1 MKKTIWLSFILSL
14 TVIMISCS
22 NKKGLEEESF
32 SDKREVSSELNLE
45 LVNSL
50 IGDWI
55 GDGNGN
61 YPGYGKRTI
70 IEKDGYIYFGDEK
83 LQIYDTID
91 NVVLTQTD
99 EESPFFYDF
108 KINEEKLT
116 VYPSY
121 PVPEGMVG
129 GSLAPMEFVRD
140 DGVMIDV
147 TDLYGEWQS
156 IEESSKSYLWIEPVS
171 EGLIQYADNVEKK
184 ESQTLTIEEMTENSI
199 VALSED
205 KTSSYMFTFNNR
217 DELTVLVGAHS
228 NDDILKEE
236 DIPGGLSVPVK
247 YKRIIN

>member
-14 TVIMISCS
+14 TVIMIFCS

-32 SDKREVSSELNLE
+32 SDKREVSSEINLE

-50 IGDWI
+50 VGDWI
-55 GDGNGN
+55 GDVNGN

-70 IEKDGYIYFGDEK
+70 TEKNGYIYFKDEK
-83 LQIYDTID
+83 LQICDTID

-121 PVPEGMVG
+121 PVPKGMVG

-140 DGVMIDV
+140 DGAMIDV
-147 TDLYGEWQS
+147 PDLYGEWQS
-156 IEESSKSYLWIEPVS
+156 IEESSNSNLLIEPVS

-205 KTSSYMFTFNNR
+205 KTSSYMFTFNNK
-217 DELTVLVGAHS
+217 DELTVLVGAYS
-228 NDDILKEE
+228 NDDILKE
-236 DIPGGLSVPVK
+236 DIPGGLSVPAK

>member
-1 MKKTIWLSFILSL
+1 MKKAIWLSFILSL

-50 IGDWI
+50 VGDWI
-55 GDGNGN
+55 GDANGN

-70 IEKDGYIYFGDEK
+70 TENNGYIYFKDEK

-108 KINEEKLT
+108 KVNKEKLT

-140 DGVMIDV
+140 DGAMIDV

-156 IEESSKSYLWIEPVS
+156 IEESSNSYLLIEPVS

-205 KTSSYMFTFNNR
+205 KTSSYMFTFNNK
-217 DELTVLVGAHS
+217 DELTVLVGAYS
-228 NDDILKEE
+228 NDDILRE
-236 DIPGGLSVPVK
+236 DIPGGLSVPAK